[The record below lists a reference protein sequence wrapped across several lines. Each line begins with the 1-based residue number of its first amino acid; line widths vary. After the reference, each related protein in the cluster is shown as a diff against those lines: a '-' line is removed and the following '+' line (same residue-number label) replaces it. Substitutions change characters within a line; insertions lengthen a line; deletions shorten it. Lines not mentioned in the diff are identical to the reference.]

1 MAEQEKW
8 KWQEPGT
15 TWKGIGLYHI
25 TLTIPDRSPLLGS
38 LEVPDND
45 PNKAKVKRTALG
57 NALVNCLLSIQHYH
71 PEVQVLH
78 FCLMPDHLHAVLY
91 VRHTMPTGIRGV
103 TRGFW
108 QAVKKLGRAWSASSS
123 VAPNAI
129 QRNNQAPS
137 SSIAPNVIRRNSQA
151 PSSSIAPNVIRRNNQ
166 APSSSIA
173 PNVIQ
178 RNTQAPSSSFAPN
191 VIQRNTQ
198 APSSS
203 FAPNVIQE
211 NSQAPSSSFAPNV
224 IRRNSQKETS
234 HQILQDETARF
245 EAFSASLREQQG
257 EEIYYHLP
265 PIFTDMP
272 FIRPMGRNTQ
282 LPNTIRYIDMNPQR
296 LATKR
301 LRPGFFYVQRG
312 IMIGGR
318 SYDGVG
324 NTTLLMADRFAT
336 VHVRSVMVKAAE
348 QGDGEPLRNYK
359 NSCVLA
365 ARKGV
370 ILISPFISTHEKQV
384 MQVLLDEQH
393 PFICLTDNGFRDYY
407 KPSGALFDA
416 CAAGRVLIL
425 SPWQYDASK
434 RHISRADCVALNGMA
449 EDICNQLNGY

>member
-38 LEVPDND
+38 LEVPNND

-123 VAPNAI
+123 IAPNVI
-129 QRNNQAPS
+129 RKNNQAPS
-137 SSIAPNVIRRNSQA
+137 SSIAPNVIRS
-151 PSSSIAPNVIRRNNQ
+151 NNQ

-173 PNVIQ
+173 PNVI
-178 RNTQAPSSSFAPN
+178 RSNN
-191 VIQRNTQ
+191 Q

-265 PIFTDMP
+265 PIFTEMP

-301 LRPGFFYVQRG
+301 LKPGFFYVQRG

-449 EDICNQLNGY
+449 EEICNQLNGY